1 MPFPYVEAEAFE
13 RELTLTPERIGV
25 SDTEWQELL
34 NDVLESESERVE
46 TDDYAGV
53 QYRDLPTTE
62 GVPGI
67 IREAVIRLA
76 RARLYAIETDGL
88 ESENTGDSASYNY
101 RSPSAIRQ
109 EVMAD
114 LQAADLSRGDSDDG
128 HDDVRVSLL

>member
-1 MPFPYVEAEAFE
+1 MPFPYVTPERLE

-25 SDTEWQELL
+25 SDTEWLDLL
-34 NDVLESESERVE
+34 SDVLESESERVE

-53 QYRDLPTTE
+53 QYRDYETT
-62 GVPGI
+62 GDVPGI
-67 IREAVIRLA
+67 LREAVIRLS

-114 LQAADLSRGDSDDG
+114 LQAADLSRGDGDDG
-128 HDDVRVSLL
+128 HDNVRVSLL